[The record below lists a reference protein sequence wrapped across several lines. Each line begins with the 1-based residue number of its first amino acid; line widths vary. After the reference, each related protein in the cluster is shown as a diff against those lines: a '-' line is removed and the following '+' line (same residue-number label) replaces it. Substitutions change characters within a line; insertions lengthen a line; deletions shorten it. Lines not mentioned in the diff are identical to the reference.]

1 MFTGKNKKTV
11 QDLFFLTLPPLSSPK
26 NNLFKIDNLE
36 NTGKYSSLEYI
47 TQR

>member
-1 MFTGKNKKTV
+1 MYTEENKKIV
-11 QDLFFLTLPPLSSPK
+11 QDLFFLPLPPLSSPK
-26 NNLFKIDNLE
+26 SNLFKIDNLE